1 MEIEL
6 LLHVQVVMQTELLLE
21 KITQSNGNKKIIEQT
36 IFGVGVASSKKEAE
50 QIASKEALK
59 EFNHLNED
67 EY

>member
-1 MEIEL
+1 MYANR
-6 LLHVQVVMQTELLLE
+6 VVYD
-21 KITQSNGNKKIIEQT
+21 KSNGNKKIIEQT
-36 IFGVGVASSKKEAE
+36 TFGVGVASSKKEAE